1 MENEYNLYEIKVNN
15 ILELKNYSKNDN
27 QDIKFEW

>member
-1 MENEYNLYEIKVNN
+1 MEDEYNLDEIKVNN

-27 QDIKFEW
+27 QDIKF